1 MTPRRPAARA
11 GSAAAAAA
19 SLEPAWRSALPTRQR
34 PEVHAP
40 ASGGL
45 FQSAPRPDGD
55 LKVTGDFAYS
65 SDLWMRGMLWGVTV
79 RSPHPRARIRSIRIG
94 EALATPGVAA
104 VLTHEDVPGR
114 PTYGLEIADQ
124 PVLAFPDVR
133 YQGEAVA
140 LVAADHPE
148 IARRAAERVRIDYQ
162 VLEPLADAEA
172 AMATGAPRLHP
183 DGNLLRH
190 VRIRHGDPAATAE
203 VVVSGEYQV
212 GMQDQAFLGPESGL
226 AVPDGEGGVD
236 LYVATQW
243 LHVDRDQVAASLGL
257 EPERVRLT
265 LAGVGGAFGAREDL
279 SVQIHACLLALRTGR
294 PVKMLYSRPESFV
307 GHVHR
312 HPARL
317 RYQHGA
323 TRDGRLVYVRARIVL
338 DGGAYASSSTAVCS
352 NAACFA
358 PGPYEVPNASIDC
371 YVVYTNNPP
380 CGAMRGFGA
389 VQTCFAYESQMDR
402 LAAALG
408 IDPVDLRERN
418 AMRTGTSLPTGQRV
432 DGAAPVAELLRRVRS
447 LPLPPSPGAQGD
459 LRSLPGGVANATHG
473 EGVRR
478 GVGYAVGYKNL
489 AYSEGFDDSSTA
501 RVRLWVAAGEPLVE
515 VHTAA
520 VEVGQGLITVQAQ
533 IARTEL
539 GVERVVVPPADTGV
553 GSAGSSSASRQT
565 WMTGGAVRAACQAVR
580 ASILR
585 LAAAKLGRDPAT
597 LALAPGGVV
606 ARPPAPD
613 PPGRVVGEGSGRL
626 GGEDA
631 PPAPPGRVVGE
642 GLGDGE
648 VLLGLAEL
656 LGTAVV
662 EETRTYRHRP
672 TFPLDPETGQGQA
685 HVAFAFAAH
694 RAVVDVD
701 TELGLVKVVEIATAQ
716 DVGRALNPQAVEGQI
731 EGGIA
736 QGLGLALME
745 EIQVEGGKVR
755 NPSFTDYLI
764 PTILDM
770 PPVRLDVLELGHPD
784 SPYGVR
790 GVGEPPTISSTPA
803 IVAAVRAATG
813 RPLTRVPLRPDDIA
827 GLGG

>member
-1 MTPRRPAARA
+1 MTEEEGA
-11 GSAAAAAA
+11 GRVS
-19 SLEPAWRSALPTRQR
+19 LPTRQR
-34 PEVHAP
+34 PRIQSPV
-40 ASGGL
+40 SGGL
-45 FQSAPRPDGD
+45 FQSAPRPDGT

-65 SDLWMRGMLWGVTV
+65 SDLWTEGMLWGVTV
-79 RSPHPRARIRSIRIG
+79 RSPHPRARIRSIQIG

-114 PTYGLEIADQ
+114 PTYGLEVPDQ

-148 IARRAAERVRIDYQ
+148 TARRAAERVRVDYQ
-162 VLEPLADAEA
+162 VLDPLVDTEA
-172 AMATGAPRLHP
+172 AMAGDAPHLHP

-190 VRIRHGDPAATAE
+190 VRIRHGDPEATAE
-203 VVVSGEYQV
+203 VVVTGEYEV

-279 SVQIHACLLALRTGR
+279 SVQIHACMLALRTGR
-294 PVKMLYSRPESFV
+294 PTKMLYSRQESFV

-317 RYQHGA
+317 RYEHGA

-358 PGPYEVPNASIDC
+358 AGPYEVPNASVDC
-371 YVVYTNNPP
+371 YVVYTSNPP

-402 LAAALG
+402 LAAELG
-408 IDPVDLRERN
+408 IDPVDLRRRN

-432 DGAAPVAELLRRVRS
+432 EGAVPVAELLRRVRDM
-447 LPLPPSPGAQGD
+447 PLPPSLGTRAD
-459 LRSLPGGVANATHG
+459 LRDLPGGVANVTHG

-489 AYSEGFDDSSTA
+489 AYSEGFDDPSTA
-501 RVRLWVAAGEPLVE
+501 RVRLSVAAGEPLAE

-520 VEVGQGLITVQAQ
+520 VEVGQGLVTVQAQ

-539 GVERVVVPPADTGV
+539 GVERVVVLPADTAV
-553 GSAGSSSASRQT
+553 DSAGSSSASRQT
-565 WMTGGAVRAACQAVR
+565 WMTGGAVAAACQAVR
-580 ASILR
+580 ASVLR
-585 LAAAKLGRDPAT
+585 LAATKLGRDPAT
-597 LALAPGGVV
+597 LALAAGAVVSRCPAPEAPGERDSGAA
-606 ARPPAPD
+606 ARPGATGEAPGAGDSGAAALARPAGEA
-613 PPGRVVGEGSGRL
+613 PG
-626 GGEDA
+626 A
-631 PPAPPGRVVGE
+631 
-642 GLGDGE
+642 GE
-648 VLLGLAEL
+648 VLVGLTEL
-656 LGTAVV
+656 LGTVV
-662 EETRTYRHRP
+662 VDETRTYRHRR

-745 EIQVEGGKVR
+745 EIQVEGSKVR

-764 PTILDM
+764 PTVLDM

-827 GLGG
+827 LGP